1 MKLNDKFK
9 LIRIEWLMG
18 IYQLKHNTTT
28 RIMDGK
34 NTDEIP
40 NFGVYG
46 LQALED
52 DYLSVMSPLAWQ

>member
-46 LQALED
+46 L
-52 DYLSVMSPLAWQ
+52 

>member
-1 MKLNDKFK
+1 MKQNDKFK
-9 LIRIEWLMG
+9 LIRIEWLLG

-34 NTDEIP
+34 NSDEIP

-52 DYLSVMSPLAWQ
+52 DYWNVMSPLAWH